1 MDKEARIWD
10 YVARNASNEIEA
22 GGWRNSYDGKLFSDE
37 EMQEFA
43 ADVYIKLKPYLN
55 STSTSVLEIGCASGI
70 TMFKIAPYVKR
81 YIGSDMSQV
90 NLNRNQE
97 KIIRENIDNIHI
109 VNCKADKINIFQNE
123 KIDIIIMN
131 SVCQYFGTE
140 DYLCDV
146 IKKCIQ
152 VLTRKGIIYI
162 GDVRDADKKEEFEKS
177 IENYCLAN
185 KVRNKK
191 RGDSSELFLPQSF
204 WGELKM
210 DYSEIREIGISSK
223 IGSIKNELT
232 KYRYDVLIHVEK

>member
-131 SVCQYFGTE
+131 SVCQYF
-140 DYLCDV
+140 
-146 IKKCIQ
+146 
-152 VLTRKGIIYI
+152 
-162 GDVRDADKKEEFEKS
+162 VRDADKKEEFEKS